1 MFEPPSRSSAER
13 TSGAS
18 DSFWRGIDSGR
29 RTGRNPRVARAL
41 ALDSLHGIAAMRAAK
56 LNSSLISRI
65 AYDEEAGALSIWF
78 RETGRYVYY
87 GVPRAIY
94 DALKKA
100 PSAGRFFNEC
110 IKRRYQC
117 SFDPERRRF
126 RPTG

>member
-1 MFEPPSRSSAER
+1 MSESPPRSSVER
-13 TSGAS
+13 AFGAS

-29 RTGRNPRVARAL
+29 RSGRNPRVVKTL

-65 AYDEEAGALSIWF
+65 AYDEDAGALSIWF
-78 RETGRYVYY
+78 RQTGRYVYY

-110 IKRRYQC
+110 IKRRYEC